1 MKTTLPTGVLLA
13 LASLLLLVLLLASL
27 ILGAVNLGFR
37 ELLDV
42 LALIPGR
49 LAQGEVQLPPGRE
62 DLARAAYIVLDIRLP
77 RVVAA
82 ILAGSALAMAGTL
95 MQGLFQNP
103 LAGPEILGV
112 SSGAS
117 FGAVLAVVTGFG
129 SQLFGLPL
137 AAVAGSLATAVLVYM
152 LAARGA
158 RTALLHVILTG
169 LAISSFVGGLVSAV
183 LLFSQE
189 YQVSQ
194 FVFWTMGGLGG
205 RMWEHVLVPAPPLVL
220 ALVLAWL
227 GARRLNLFA
236 LGEEQAHASGLG
248 VEQEK
253 RRLLV
258 LGAVLTAMAI
268 SIAGPVGFVGLM
280 IPHLSRFLFG
290 PDHRVLMPASSI
302 IGASFLLAADLLG
315 RTIAPPYEINVGII
329 TALLGGPYFLWL
341 VVRSGRKVAL

>member
-1 MKTTLPTGVLLA
+1 MKQRL
-13 LASLLLLVLLLASL
+13 SS
-27 ILGAVNLGFR
+27 GA
-37 ELLDV
+37 V
-42 LALIPGR
+42 LALVSLLFMVLLTASLMLGAIGLGLKELIDVLSLIPDRIAG
-49 LAQGEVQLPPGRE
+49 GEVQLPPGRE
-62 DLARAAYIVLDIRLP
+62 DLARVAYIVLDIRLP
-77 RVVAA
+77 RVLAA

-117 FGAVLAVVTGFG
+117 LGAVIAVVTGFG

-137 AAVAGSLATAVLVYM
+137 ASVTGALATAVLVYV

-205 RMWEHVLVPAPPLVL
+205 RMWEHVLWPAVPLLL
-220 ALVLAWL
+220 ALFLSFL

-248 VEQEK
+248 VEREK

-268 SIAGPVGFVGLM
+268 SIAGPIGFVGLM
-280 IPHLSRFLFG
+280 IPHLSRFLVG
-290 PDHRVLMPASSI
+290 PDHRVLMPTASI